1 MTDMTQIEITG
12 YHGSSVISL
21 EARMIRNHQVFL
33 QGMIDSSSADVLVQ
47 QLMYIDGDASA
58 APVRLYINSPGGEVT
73 SGLLIYD
80 VLQMMKK
87 PVDLYCMGM
96 AASMAA
102 VILASGKKGH
112 RHILPH
118 SKTMIHEPLITGG
131 PGGSATS
138 IQRLSQSI
146 MDTRRVI
153 NELLSRHTGKTL
165 EEINKAT
172 SFDNYM
178 NAEERIRFGLC
189 DDITRIFG

>member
-1 MTDMTQIEITG
+1 MTQIEITG

-73 SGLLIYD
+73 NGLLIYD

-87 PVDLYCMGM
+87 PVDIYCMGM

-118 SKTMIHEPLITGG
+118 SKTMIHEPLIAGG
-131 PGGSATS
+131 SGGSATS
-138 IQRLSQSI
+138 IQRLSESI

-153 NELLSRHTGKTL
+153 NGLLSRHTGKTR
-165 EEINKAT
+165 EEIDKAT

-178 NAEERIRFGLC
+178 NAEESIRFGLC
-189 DDITRIFG
+189 DDITRTFG

>member
-1 MTDMTQIEITG
+1 MTQIEITG

-73 SGLLIYD
+73 NGLLIYD

-87 PVDLYCMGM
+87 PVDIYCMGM

-118 SKTMIHEPLITGG
+118 SKTMIHEPLIAGG
-131 PGGSATS
+131 SGGSATS
-138 IQRLSQSI
+138 IQRLSESI

-153 NELLSRHTGKTL
+153 NGLLSRHTGKTR
-165 EEINKAT
+165 EVIDKAT

-178 NAEERIRFGLC
+178 NAEESIRFGLC
-189 DDITRIFG
+189 DDITRTFG